1 MLCFK
6 NMLYAIDLDEESINS
21 LTDAL
26 DLAKMFKSRIHIVY
40 VNDPMAGYRHPAD
53 KEDTVAL
60 RVRQSVP
67 DAILE
72 QLDVVYASLKGNVAE
87 EIVQYAT
94 DNQNDLIIVGHKHRS
109 KLYTAMFDSTD
120 VNVIDSVLLPVLV
133 IPEKK

>member
-53 KEDTVAL
+53 KEDAVAL

>member
-87 EIVQYAT
+87 EIVQYAS

>member
-1 MLCFK
+1 MLCLK

-87 EIVQYAT
+87 EIVQYAS